1 VLEKLFPDNY
11 YDSIYDIKLS
21 DLKAEGIKGIIFDLD
36 NTIVPRNLSVATE
49 GLKNWLSR
57 LKDEGFEVCIVSN
70 NWKLRVESIAEQLGV
85 PLVARAAKPRKGA
98 FKRALNIL
106 GTGRNETVVVG
117 DQIFTDVLGGNI
129 SGLRTVLVMPMS
141 NHEAPHTKIL
151 RYLERLVM
159 RRWYKTRAQKG
170 R

>member
-1 VLEKLFPDNY
+1 MLEKLFPDNY